1 MGERSGHNGMLEAG
15 NLDPDDELRLRP
27 ARFEDLGPVIET
39 LTDAARW
46 ARTRGVVRWWPVPF
60 PEAWVRPGILRGE
73 VWVAER
79 RAQIVGTFTLTQEDR
94 RMWGEQPPVAGYVH
108 RLAVRRVVAGRALGS
123 RMLERAGTEVR
134 SWGRS
139 ALRLDCLSTNEP
151 LVRYYLRLD
160 FRVVGRVQGNLP
172 DEDRP
177 SVLMERPVP

>member
-1 MGERSGHNGMLEAG
+1 MDEEGTV
-15 NLDPDDELRLRP
+15 DPDGELRLRP
-27 ARFEDLGPVIET
+27 ARIEDLGPVLEV
-39 LTDAARW
+39 LTVAARW
-46 ARTRGVVRWWPVPF
+46 ARSRGVVRWWPVPF

-79 RAQIVGTFTLTQEDR
+79 RSAIVGTFALTKDDR
-94 RMWGEQPPVAGYVH
+94 RMWGEQPPSAGYVH
-108 RLAVRRVVAGRALGS
+108 RLAVRREVAGGRALGGW
-123 RMLERAGTEVR
+123 MLERAGCEVR

-151 LVRYYLRLD
+151 LVRYYLRLG
-160 FRVVGRVQGNLP
+160 FRVVGQVQGNLP